1 MEKISVNQIIDVTV
15 VALREFGALISTADG
30 QKGLLHISEVSH
42 FFVADVTDILKVGEK
57 LIVKVLEIDASSGFI
72 KVSLKQMSAP
82 SAKRVKK
89 HRQIEKIDENEI
101 DFTPLKEMLPI
112 WIKTAKEQTHD

>member
-1 MEKISVNQIIDVTV
+1 MTV
-15 VALREFGALISTADG
+15 VALREFRGAYFDCGRS
-30 QKGLLHISEVSH
+30 KGLTSYFRSIA
-42 FFVADVTDILKVGEK
+42 FFVADVADILKVGEK